1 LGIAGDDAMHAFG
14 YIAVGVLI
22 VCMLAG
28 TKALSVDTASLI
40 AVADMAQVV
49 APDTAQ
55 SPRQPSPEDEE
66 DLLNTLD

>member
-1 LGIAGDDAMHAFG
+1 MRTFD
-14 YIAVGVLI
+14 YIGVGVLI

-28 TKALSVDTASLI
+28 TKALSVDTTSMMI
-40 AVADMAQVV
+40 AVADMAEVV
-49 APDTAQ
+49 APDTEQ

>member
-1 LGIAGDDAMHAFG
+1 MHAFG

>member
-1 LGIAGDDAMHAFG
+1 MRTFD
-14 YIAVGVLI
+14 YTAVGILI

-28 TKALSVDTASLI
+28 TKALSVDTASMI

-55 SPRQPSPEDEE
+55 SPRQASPEDE
-66 DLLNTLD
+66 DLLNSLD